1 MNRLTTLEDLFME
14 EIKDLY
20 HAENQLVKAL
30 PKIAKKVSS
39 TRLRDAI
46 ARHLEETRMHVSR
59 LEETF
64 AKLGKP
70 IKSKRCKAMHG
81 LLAEGNEMLSATAE
95 PSVKDAGII
104 ANAQRVEHYEIAG
117 YGCLRTYATLLGR
130 PDIAE
135 LMTRTLQEEKNADET
150 LTALAE
156 NEINPEA
163 TVAVR

>member
-1 MNRLTTLEDLFME
+1 
-14 EIKDLY
+14 
-20 HAENQLVKAL
+20 
-30 PKIAKKVSS
+30 
-39 TRLRDAI
+39 
-46 ARHLEETRMHVSR
+46 
-59 LEETF
+59 
-64 AKLGKP
+64 
-70 IKSKRCKAMHG
+70 
-81 LLAEGNEMLSATAE
+81 MLSATAE